1 MLHEREQIMA
11 DALLDLAMPFFP
23 STSCWQHRCASSSH
37 LQGLFLYSPPF
48 VSQFVIKSRLGNVF
62 FNIVLQKKK
71 LAELEVKRKRR
82 EDRDIVRHQQEGHII
97 ALI

>member
-1 MLHEREQIMA
+1 M
-11 DALLDLAMPFFP
+11 
-23 STSCWQHRCASSSH
+23 
-37 LQGLFLYSPPF
+37 
-48 VSQFVIKSRLGNVF
+48 F